1 MNGHQYDQLV
11 GLILFISI
19 ALAIII
25 WLAIRIRNYKKHP
38 IIEGNN
44 INIKSQIKENE
55 VRKVI
60 KLEDID
66 FVPEEYLF
74 TTDFTSDSET
84 ISLSCHKC
92 KNENEISNPST
103 DIIDKNLNLI
113 DIPIYREKGIGYWI
127 AAIIAL
133 IPGGII
139 YNIIGNFV
147 VGLILWAIITI
158 PLFYVVLSSTLNLF
172 DLLCQVG
179 YINCDSCKEK
189 QFIAFNKNKTFL
201 LEKRE
206 YEEKTTKYDTSKL
219 DTPIDRLSLEEWI
232 DVKNSLADKKPRD
245 SIDEYKNVYKKHFG
259 KDYREIVFESKK
271 DVVETIIKHIDE
283 SIKK

>member
-11 GLILFISI
+11 GLILLISI
-19 ALAIII
+19 VLAIILWI
-25 WLAIRIRNYKKHP
+25 AIRIRNYKKQP
-38 IIEGNN
+38 KNIMLPDKPKTPETVEKLIEGNN
-44 INIKSQIKENE
+44 IKSQIQENE
-55 VRKVI
+55 IRKVI
-60 KLEDID
+60 RSDDID

-127 AAIIAL
+127 AAIISL

-206 YEEKTTKYDTSKL
+206 
-219 DTPIDRLSLEEWI
+219 
-232 DVKNSLADKKPRD
+232 
-245 SIDEYKNVYKKHFG
+245 
-259 KDYREIVFESKK
+259 
-271 DVVETIIKHIDE
+271 
-283 SIKK
+283 